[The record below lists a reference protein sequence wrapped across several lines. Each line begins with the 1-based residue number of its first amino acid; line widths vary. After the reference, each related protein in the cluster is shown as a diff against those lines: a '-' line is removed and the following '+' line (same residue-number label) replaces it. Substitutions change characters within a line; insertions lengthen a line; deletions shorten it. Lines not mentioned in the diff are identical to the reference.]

1 MQQCTNHNVC
11 QNQPLVSDSNF
22 VWLLMHCWLMSSFVH
37 FIDQK
42 YISLRMSD
50 HKLLYNFHRIWWP
63 KILIIVFFSLTRFD
77 LTWILGQRKSSL
89 VNNWGFNLSSG
100 SHIISRR
107 FGVGLSYGCVEPLN
121 HKHITVLF
129 FGMLTK
135 RDNILTNY
143 LLFLLSKEVLPY
155 GPDSIS
161 SITHV

>member
-1 MQQCTNHNVC
+1 MQQCINHNVC
-11 QNQPLVSDSNF
+11 QNQSLVTDSNS
-22 VWLLMHCWLMSSFVH
+22 VWLSMHCWLMSSFVH

-50 HKLLYNFHRIWWP
+50 HKLLHNFHRIWWT
-63 KILIIVFFSLTRFD
+63 KILIIVFWSLTRFN
-77 LTWILGQRKSSL
+77 LTWILGQRKL
-89 VNNWGFNLSSG
+89 
-100 SHIISRR
+100 
-107 FGVGLSYGCVEPLN
+107 GVGLSYGCVEPLN
-121 HKHITVLF
+121 HKHITVLV

-135 RDNILTNY
+135 RDYILTNY